1 MKQPIHTT
9 LLSMIIV
16 MGLQGCDTIDSAWI
30 QSDFP
35 ETMATLQDN
44 IRAKGY
50 TISRVQRID
59 YGMEKAGYDIE
70 EYRVVFFA
78 KPEEM
83 ELVLKNHSEL
93 APFLPLSIT
102 IYKDDNRV
110 ELLSM
115 PYSLARDEATTEE
128 LRTIISRW
136 EKDSSEI
143 IDKTV
148 RASQIH

>member
-1 MKQPIHTT
+1 MKLRVYQT
-9 LLSMIIV
+9 LLGMVIV
-16 MGLQGCDTIDSAWI
+16 FGLQGCDTIDNANI
-30 QSDFP
+30 RSDFP

-50 TISRVQRID
+50 TISRVQRVD
-59 YGMEKAGYDIE
+59 YGMEQAGYDIE

-83 ELVLKNHSEL
+83 ELIMKEYPEL

-102 IYKDDNRV
+102 IYKDVDRV

-115 PYSLARDEATTEE
+115 PYALPREEARTEE
-128 LRTIISRW
+128 TRNMISRW
-136 EKDSSEI
+136 EKDTSDIIEETVQSSEI
-143 IDKTV
+143 
-148 RASQIH
+148 Q

>member
-1 MKQPIHTT
+1 MRQQMHKT
-9 LLSMIIV
+9 LLGMIIV
-16 MGLQGCDTIDSAWI
+16 IGLQGCDPIDNAQI
-30 QSDFP
+30 LSDFP

-59 YGMEKAGYDIE
+59 YGMEQAGYDIE

-83 ELVLKNHSEL
+83 ALIMKDYPEL

-102 IYKDDNRV
+102 IYKNIDRV

-115 PYSLARDEATTEE
+115 PYALPREEARTDEIKTM
-128 LRTIISRW
+128 ISRW
-136 EKDSSEI
+136 EKDTSDI
-143 IDKTV
+143 IEETV
-148 RASQIH
+148 QASTIH